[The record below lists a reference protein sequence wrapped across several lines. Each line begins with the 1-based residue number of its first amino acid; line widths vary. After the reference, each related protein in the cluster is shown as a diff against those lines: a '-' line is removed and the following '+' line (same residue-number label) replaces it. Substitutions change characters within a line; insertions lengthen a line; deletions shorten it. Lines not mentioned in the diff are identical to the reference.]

1 MTSAEFRTMALGFPG
16 AVESAHVNHPDF
28 RIHGKIFATLGYPD
42 DGWGMVR
49 LTPEQQRLFVQRSPE
64 AFGPCRGTWG
74 KGGAT
79 NVHLASADR
88 GVLAAALAV
97 AFDSVASRGKKGGA
111 AAAPLP
117 PPSPGQ

>member
-1 MTSAEFRTMALGFPG
+1 MALGCPG

-28 RIHGKIFATLGYPD
+28 RIHGKVFATLGYPD
-42 DGWGMVR
+42 DGWGMVK

-88 GVLAAALAV
+88 KILGAALAA
-97 AFDSVASRGKKGGA
+97 AFDSVASRGKKGTGGA
-111 AAAPLP
+111 VPGSTT
-117 PPSPGQ
+117 SPGK